1 MKKLFLLSLLVAPAM
16 LFASVTQ
23 TVLFENDFDSYV
35 PGNFYGQDADF
46 QVMTSDISCVGQ
58 EPVDGEVTI
67 VYDEERA
74 SNVLYVKKIKEPEG
88 LSTDDAKKDRGLR
101 IPLNW
106 GSVDYANG
114 ENSFIVITGKVKVPN
129 GNGYAEL
136 RLANSTD
143 KWMMRYSPYG
153 GDSGYKTYFY
163 NYNDSRAINAGAAN
177 AEEPRFQTKEG
188 RTSYATGAVSF
199 DVWCDFTILIDCE
212 NSVIRS
218 FEITDNDTFNFA
230 SDYATILK
238 HFLTAPAFFEFTA
251 VGNGYD
257 TNRMGAYF
265 DDLKVTFIQ
274 KEPIPWVTVFED
286 DFSTYNAGDSLTA
299 VSLDYKRIGSEET
312 FTDEIISDEKGTY
325 AKLWINKP
333 SGYPIDG
340 IYYDI
345 PEACVPA
352 DGTKLRFTVTTI
364 VPDNGVYINFSHD
377 GTPETCYGYHS
388 ANAWFASWAEGAYT
402 SPRYS
407 GRERNISGSSYFVTA
422 RVTVAND
429 ADGAYLESCNIR
441 TSQSG
446 YTDYVW
452 GCPWSEY
459 YDTHLAKNPN
469 QVALAVNG
477 WDGFDGRYAS
487 LKYFKVE
494 YAAPEP
500 GMIALLAL
508 FGLAFLRRK

>member
-1 MKKLFLLSLLVAPAM
+1 MKKLFLLSLFVAPAM
-16 LFASVTQ
+16 LFAAVTQ

-46 QVMTSDISCVGQ
+46 QIMYSDVNCTN
-58 EPVDGEVTI
+58 EAPRDGEVTI

-74 SNVLYVKKIKEPEG
+74 SNVLYVKRTKTTEDSYG
-88 LSTDDAKKDRGLR
+88 KDRGLR

-106 GSVDYANG
+106 QGVDYNGG
-114 ENSFIVITGKVKVPN
+114 ENANMLITGKLKVPA
-129 GNGYAEL
+129 GGDGYAEL
-136 RLANSTD
+136 RLANSAD
-143 KWMMRYSPYG
+143 KWMMRFSPYG
-153 GDSGYKTYFY
+153 KDGGYKTYFY
-163 NYNDSRAINAGAAN
+163 NFNDNRTVNSGAAN
-177 AEEPRFQTKEG
+177 ANEPRFQTKTD
-188 RTSYATGAVSF
+188 RTSYDDAVKF
-199 DVWCDFTILIDCE
+199 DTWCDFAIFIDCE
-212 NSVIRS
+212 NGFLRS

-238 HFLTAPAFFEFTA
+238 FFRSAPSFFEFTA
-251 VGNGYD
+251 VGNGW
-257 TNRMGAYF
+257 NAERSGAYF

-274 KEPIPWVTVFED
+274 KERIPWVTVFED
-286 DFSTYNAGDSLTA
+286 DFSSYNAGESLTA
-299 VSLDYKRIGSEET
+299 ANPAYKRIGSEET
-312 FTDEIISDEKGTY
+312 FTDEIVSEEIGTY

-333 SGYPIDG
+333 TGSPIDG
-340 IYYDI
+340 VYYDI

-352 DGTKLRFTVTTI
+352 DGTKLRLTIRTI
-364 VPDNGVYINFSHD
+364 VKDNGTYFAFLNN
-377 GTPETCYGYHS
+377 GTPEASYGYHS
-388 ANAWFASWAEGAYT
+388 ANAWFATWTEGAYV

-407 GRERNISGSSYFVTA
+407 GRERNIYGSSYFVTA
-422 RVTVAND
+422 KVTVAND
-429 ADGAYLESCNIR
+429 ADGAYLESCNIG

-452 GCPWSEY
+452 GCPWSTY

-469 QVALAVNG
+469 QAALAIQG
-477 WDGFDGRYAS
+477 WPNSDVRWTGLD
-487 LKYFKVE
+487 YFKVE